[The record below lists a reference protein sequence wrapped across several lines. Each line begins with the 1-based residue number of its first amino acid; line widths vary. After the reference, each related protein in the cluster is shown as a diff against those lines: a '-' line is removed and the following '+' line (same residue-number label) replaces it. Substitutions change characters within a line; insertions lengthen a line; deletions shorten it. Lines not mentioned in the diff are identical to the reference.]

1 MALTPPRRKLTVL
14 ARLRNM
20 CRSKTNPASAEDKIP
35 LIDPPPY
42 RSKSTGLSAS
52 ARQKLHDLVLE
63 MDEAR
68 AMGRG
73 MQQSDIKR
81 AIASVIR
88 ARYSKVPDGSPW
100 YGLAM
105 QLKAP
110 MRIEEELELIAVHT
124 VTQQEDEDPI
134 PGVIETVTFYAKQ
147 HVKHGRKI
155 QLGQDQ
161 HDDLSRRMYQAE
173 LAVQQAL
180 KPCVAEGS
188 KSSELLPIHAMAIA
202 KLVAA
207 HDFKPDQTSLSLFQG
222 KGGSWLWKCA

>member
-1 MALTPPRRKLTVL
+1 
-14 ARLRNM
+14 
-20 CRSKTNPASAEDKIP
+20 
-35 LIDPPPY
+35 
-42 RSKSTGLSAS
+42 
-52 ARQKLHDLVLE
+52 

-73 MQQSDIKR
+73 MQQSDIQK

-105 QLKAP
+105 QLKAS

-124 VTQQEDEDPI
+124 DTQQEDEPI
-134 PGVIETVTFYAKQ
+134 PGVIETVTFFAKQ

-161 HDDLSRRMYQAE
+161 QDNLSRRMYQAE

-188 KSSELLPIHAMAIA
+188 KSSELLPVPAMAIA

-222 KGGSWLWKCA
+222 NGGRWLWKCA